1 MVNNYNNWKLIA
13 VGSIAAILFVGTL
26 GLSSMSRQVD
36 YEQIVSNSKAFAEK
50 QSENVIITWNELA
63 LDTVHEKKLG
73 STTAARLYAMV
84 NIAMYDAV
92 NGIDRA
98 DGSSTLDSAL
108 VSPGDVPS
116 DADRRAAAI
125 AAAHAVLSAEQADRE
140 DIYDVQ
146 MAADLDAIGDDD
158 KDDVEA
164 GLSWGSY
171 VGQQVVELRADDG
184 SSPKM
189 VEPGRS
195 GVGEFQ
201 SDFTSAHNANMRPF
215 AIADPLIYRSAGPPP
230 LDSEEYA
237 NAFNEV
243 KELGNLAIP
252 DQKKEEIFR
261 FWKGGSGSSRSPGE
275 WIKIAIIVANQ
286 QDLSLSE
293 SARLFALLGMA
304 MGDSVRVTWDD
315 KLVYFFWRPQ
325 TAIRNADTDGNP
337 DTEKDPNWE
346 PRNAGRG
353 PSPEQGGGQSMFAE
367 PGGKGGSPE
376 HVAGQSVFAGAGSTI
391 LAGFFGWDDISFTF
405 EGDNAI
411 AGPRTFES
419 FSDAAQEAGRA
430 RIFAGIHFEF
440 SNQEGQEAGRSLANE
455 ILATKLV
462 PDPLK
467 VRVHAKQI
475 KDLIIVRLRNI
486 GDSTVSVDAF
496 TLTIGDSMLKA
507 AKALKKW
514 EKEGELNT
522 VTFSGSKHPLQPD
535 DKQYFLLKVDS
546 VKPVVDW
553 EVIGMDIDM
562 SVKGSVTPLI
572 R

>member
-1 MVNNYNNWKLIA
+1 MTYNYNNWKLIA
-13 VGSIAAILFVGTL
+13 VGSIAAILLVCTL
-26 GLSSMSRQVD
+26 GLSPLSRQVD
-36 YEQIVSNSKAFAEK
+36 YEQIVSNSKAFAEM
-50 QSENVIITWNELA
+50 QPENVIITWNELA
-63 LDTVHEKKLG
+63 LDTVREKELG
-73 STTAARLYAMV
+73 SSTAARLYATV
-84 NIAMYDAV
+84 NIAMYDAI

-98 DGSSTLDSAL
+98 DGTSTLDFAL
-108 VSPGDVPS
+108 VSPDDAS
-116 DADRRAAAI
+116 SEADRRAAAI
-125 AAAHAVLSAEQADRE
+125 AAAHAVLSTEQADRE
-140 DIYDVQ
+140 DIYDAQ

-158 KDDVEA
+158 KNDVEA
-164 GLSWGSY
+164 GLSWGAN

-184 SSPKM
+184 TSPKM
-189 VEPGRS
+189 VESARS
-195 GVGEFQ
+195 EAGEFQ

-252 DQKKEEIFR
+252 DQEKEEIFR

-275 WIKIAIIVANQ
+275 WIKIAIIVADQ

-304 MGDSVRVTWDD
+304 MGDSVRVYSDD

-346 PRNAGRG
+346 PRNG
-353 PSPEQGGGQSMFAE
+353 S
-367 PGGKGGSPE
+367 KGGSPE

-391 LAGFFGWDDISFTF
+391 LAGFFGWDDMSFTF
-405 EGDNAI
+405 EADDAI

-419 FSDAAQEAGRA
+419 FSDAAQEGGRA

-462 PDPLK
+462 SDPLK

-475 KDLIIVRLRNI
+475 KDLIIVRLTNV
-486 GDSTVSVDAF
+486 GDSAVSIDAF
-496 TLTIGDSMLKA
+496 TLTIGDSIKA
-507 AKALKKW
+507 AKAFNKW
-514 EKEGELNT
+514 EKEGDLNT

-546 VKPVVDW
+546 AKPVVEW
-553 EVIGMDIDM
+553 EVIGMDTDM
-562 SVKGSVTPLI
+562 SVKGSVKPLI